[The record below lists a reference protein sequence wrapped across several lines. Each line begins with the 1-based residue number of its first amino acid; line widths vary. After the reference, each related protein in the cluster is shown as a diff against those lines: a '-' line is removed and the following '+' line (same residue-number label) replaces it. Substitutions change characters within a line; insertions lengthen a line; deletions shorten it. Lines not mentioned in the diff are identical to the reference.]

1 MAAQGGRCQSL
12 TAGLPEQHTN
22 LDAMFAACRYVR
34 EQLGYSH
41 RQTVVC
47 GDSGNDKDMLSGQN
61 LAIVVGNAQ
70 PDLVAWLAEQK
81 QESSNGHGQQR
92 LFRAQQHMALG
103 ILEGLQQ
110 FGFK

>member
-1 MAAQGGRCQSL
+1 M
-12 TAGLPEQHTN
+12 TAEA
-22 LDAMFAACRYVR
+22 DWACRYVR

-41 RQTVVC
+41 KQTVAC

-70 PDLVAWLAEQK
+70 PDLVEWLKEYKDESGNGHQLRLFTAEQ
-81 QESSNGHGQQR
+81 HR
-92 LFRAQQHMALG
+92 ALG
-103 ILEGLQQ
+103 ILEGLEQ